1 MRSFVRRSLPSLPS
15 DAKIRPPLSPV
26 LSSFTILEVTF
37 IYREKKIRES
47 KSRLQNLQTVVARF
61 ILYK

>member
-1 MRSFVRRSLPSLPS
+1 MRKFGR
-15 DAKIRPPLSPV
+15 LSHR
-26 LSSFTILEVTF
+26 FIEVTF